1 MTNLDSML
9 KRRDITLLTK
19 VHIVKAM
26 VFPVVIYE
34 CESWTIKKAG
44 HKRIDVLNCGVGE
57 DSWES
62 LGLQGDQTNLKETQS
77 WIFIGRTM
85 LKLSLQYFG
94 HLMRRVDSLEKTL
107 MLGKIEGRRKRG
119 WQRMWWLDGIT
130 DLMDIS
136 LSKLWEIVKDTEA
149 WHATVHGVAKSQTR
163 LSDWKTTL
171 EAKPLDQVES
181 KR

>member
-1 MTNLDSML
+1 MDVRVGLQRKPSAEELML
-9 KRRDITLLTK
+9 
-19 VHIVKAM
+19 
-26 VFPVVIYE
+26 
-34 CESWTIKKAG
+34 
-44 HKRIDVLNCGVGE
+44 LNCGVGE

-62 LGLQGDQTNLKETQS
+62 LGLQGDQTNLKETES

-107 MLGKIEGRRKRG
+107 LLGKIEGRRKRG
-119 WQRMWWLDGIT
+119 WQRMWWLAGIT
-130 DLMDIS
+130 DLMEIS

-149 WHATVHGVAKSQTR
+149 WHAAVHGVAKSQTR
-163 LSDWKTTL
+163 LSDWKTSL